1 MADYGS
7 AEDYGDDG
15 DVNVGVATD
24 ATMGEGNNI
33 GGGDNDDGDAT
44 TGVVTDDYG
53 DGNDAN
59 DMVEEE
65 GAAMNLIG
73 GDMDDAPVTQE
84 DAWAVISAYFEEK
97 GLVRQQLD
105 SFDEFIQNTMQ
116 ELVDDTG
123 DIRVTPEL
131 QHLVGYDEAL
141 HEEQT
146 RQQRKKVFEIQFGQ
160 VYLSKPTTVEKDGT
174 VTNIFPHEARLRTL
188 TYSAPLYVD
197 VTMNEY
203 RVSGDFDPASLAGS
217 SSNANN
223 TDKTGDTHTAHD
235 ILGDPVSTENATK
248 EFLGYVPI
256 MLRSLFCVL
265 SDKDDAQLSDL
276 GECVYDQGGYFVV
289 NGSEKVIVAQERLSN
304 NHVYAFRKKQPSKF
318 SWVIETRSQV
328 ENSARPTSTL
338 YIQMYHKGGRNAIEG
353 NQIRTTLPYIR
364 TDVPVVIVFRAL
376 GYVADRDIIEHVVYD
391 PTDGEMMDLF
401 RPSIEEAFVIQRQ
414 EVALDFIGRRGSA
427 RDVTRDDRVRYA
439 TGILR
444 KEVLPHVGTGE
455 GCETK
460 KGFFVGYAVH
470 KLLMCKLG
478 RAEEDDRDHFGKKR
492 LDLAGPLLG
501 SLFRVLFS
509 KLTKD
514 VRRHLQRCLDEGK
527 HFNIGAA
534 IKSNHIT
541 DGLRYSLATGNWGA
555 KGAAS
560 PKAGVS
566 QVLNR
571 LTYASSLSHLR
582 RCNTPLARTGKQAK
596 PRQLHNTHW
605 GMVCPAETPEGQAVG
620 LVKNL
625 ALMAYITTGT
635 PQGPVMEFLEEFS
648 TESLTDILPSVIA
661 EPRTCKIFVNG
672 NWIGIHRDPK
682 ALVDTF
688 RSLRRMIDIDAE
700 VSIVRDISDA
710 EVRIYTDAGR
720 ICRPLFVVDEDQN
733 LAIRKH
739 HILQLQ
745 GVAGSGK
752 KLTWADLLMEGLVE
766 YVDTEEEE
774 TTMIAMEPKDL
785 DTTDGAYS
793 NTYTHCEI
801 HPSMILGICA
811 SIIPFPD
818 HNQSPRN
825 TYQSAMGK
833 QAMGIYSSNYQVR
846 MDTMAHVLHYP
857 QKPLC
862 TTRAMEFLHFRE
874 LPSGVNCVV
883 AIMIYTG
890 YNQEDSLILNQSA
903 IDRGLF
909 RSSYYRCYNDQEKAS
924 TTGGV
929 TSLQSEAFGKP
940 SFESCRGMKHGDY
953 GKLDEDGLVPPGTR
967 VSGDDVLIGKTAPM
981 ESGVAGGM
989 QPSRYTR
996 RDCSTTMKANENG
1009 IVDRV
1014 LISTTKEGYRF
1025 SKVRVR
1031 NVRIP
1036 QIGDKFASRHGQ
1048 KGTIGMTYRQEDMPF
1063 TAEGVVPDIIVNPH
1077 AIPSRMTIAQ
1087 LIECLLGKVVVFQG
1101 CEGDATPF
1109 TDVTVEDISKRLHAM
1124 GYQRH
1129 GNEAVYQGHTG
1140 RPLCARVFIG
1150 PTFYQRLKHLVDDKV
1165 HSRARGPV
1173 AMLTRQ
1179 PLEGRSRDGGLRMGE
1194 MERDCLITHG
1204 CANFMRDRF
1213 FCNSDQYRIHICE
1226 RCGLT
1231 AQSNLKRMTFECR
1244 TPSCVGRPYKICQIE
1259 IPYACKLLFQELQS
1273 MCISTRIFTE
1283 VKPTRDNSY

>member
-1 MADYGS
+1 M
-7 AEDYGDDG
+7 
-15 DVNVGVATD
+15 
-24 ATMGEGNNI
+24 
-33 GGGDNDDGDAT
+33 
-44 TGVVTDDYG
+44 
-53 DGNDAN
+53 
-59 DMVEEE
+59 
-65 GAAMNLIG
+65 L
-73 GDMDDAPVTQE
+73 
-84 DAWAVISAYFEEK
+84 SAYFEEK

-116 ELVDDTG
+116 ELVDDSG
-123 DIRVTPEL
+123 DIRVTPEI
-131 QHLVGYDEAL
+131 QHLVGYDEDISADDAPG
-141 HEEQT
+141 T
-146 RQQRKKVFEIQFGQ
+146 KKVFEIKFGQ
-160 VYLSKPTTVEKDGT
+160 VYLSKPTVVEKDGT
-174 VTNIFPHEARLRTL
+174 VTNIFPHEARLRNL

-197 VTMNEY
+197 VTLNEY
-203 RVSGDFDPASLAGS
+203 RVASDVNIGNPS
-217 SSNANN
+217 ES
-223 TDKTGDTHTAHD
+223 
-235 ILGDPVSTENATK
+235 LGEPIQTEMAPR

-265 SDKDDAQLSDL
+265 SDKIDAELSDL
-276 GECVYDQGGYFVV
+276 AECIYDQGGYFII
-289 NGSEKVIVAQERLSN
+289 NGSEKVIIAQERLSN
-304 NHVYAFRKKQPSKF
+304 NHVYAFKKKQPSKF

-328 ENSARPTSTL
+328 ENSTRPTSTL
-338 YIQMYHKGGRNAIEG
+338 YLQMYHKSAKGTIEG
-353 NQIRTTLPYIR
+353 NQIRSTLPYIR
-364 TDVPVVIVFRAL
+364 TDIPVVIIFRAL
-376 GYVADRDIIEHVVYD
+376 GFVADRDIIEHVVYD
-391 PTDGEMMDLF
+391 LTDGEMMDLF
-401 RPSIEEAFVIQRQ
+401 RPSIEEAFVIQKQ
-414 EVALDFIGRRGSA
+414 ESALDFIGRRGSA
-427 RDVTRDDRVRYA
+427 KDVTKEDRIRYA
-439 TGILR
+439 AGILQ
-444 KEVLPHVGTGE
+444 KEVLPHVGTE
-455 GCETK
+455 EHCESK
-460 KGFFVGYAVH
+460 KGFFLGYAVH

-478 RAEEDDRDHFGKKR
+478 RADEDDRDHFGKKR

-501 SLFRVLFS
+501 GLFRTLFR

-514 VRRHLQRCLDEGK
+514 VRKHLQRCLDEGK

-534 IKSNHIT
+534 IKSNHIS
-541 DGLRYSLATGNWGA
+541 DGLKYSLATGNWGD
-555 KGAAS
+555 KGSAVR
-560 PKAGVS
+560 AGVS

-582 RCNTPLARTGKQAK
+582 RCNTPLARSGKQAK

-635 PQGPVMEFLEEFS
+635 AQVPVLEFLEEFS
-648 TESLTDILPSVIA
+648 TENLTDILPSVIA
-661 EPRTCKIFVNG
+661 EPTTCKIFVNG
-672 NWIGIHRDPK
+672 NWVGIHRDPK
-682 ALVDTF
+682 GLVDTF
-688 RSLRRMIDIDAE
+688 RELRRMIDIDAE
-700 VSIVRDISDA
+700 VSIVRDITES

-720 ICRPLFVVDEDQN
+720 ICRPLFVVKNQE
-733 LAIRKH
+733 LAIKKR
-739 HILQLQ
+739 HISHLQEPDE
-745 GVAGSGK
+745 SGK
-752 KLTWADLLMEGLVE
+752 KLTWADLLTAGLVE
-766 YVDTEEEE
+766 YIDTEEEE
-774 TTMIAMEPKDL
+774 TTMVAMEPSDL
-785 DTTDGAYS
+785 SSGDTYS
-793 NTYTHCEI
+793 TTYTHCEI

-890 YNQEDSLILNQSA
+890 YNQEDSLIMNQSA

-909 RSSYYRCYNDQEKAS
+909 RSSYYRCYVDQEKAS
-924 TTGGV
+924 SVGSVGA
-929 TSLQSEAFGKP
+929 LASETFEKP
-940 SFESCRGMKHGDY
+940 SPDSCRGMRHGEY
-953 GKLDEDGLVPPGTR
+953 GKLDVDGLAHPGTR
-967 VSGDDVLIGKTAPM
+967 VSGDDILIGKTAPL
-981 ESGVAGGM
+981 ESTTGM
-989 QPSRYTR
+989 PSRYSK
-996 RDCSTTMKANENG
+996 RDCSTALKSTENG

-1014 LISTTKEGYRF
+1014 MLSTTKEGYRF
-1025 SKVRVR
+1025 TKVRVR

-1063 TAEGVVPDIIVNPH
+1063 TAEGIVPDIIVNPH

-1129 GNEAVYQGHTG
+1129 GNEALYQGHTG
-1140 RPLCARVFIG
+1140 RPLNARVFIG

-1179 PLEGRSRDGGLRMGE
+1179 PLEGRARDGGLRMGE
-1194 MERDCLITHG
+1194 MERDCLIAHG
-1204 CANFMRDRF
+1204 CASFIRDRF
-1213 FCNSDQYRIHICE
+1213 FCNSDQYRIHICQ

-1231 AQSNLKRMTFECR
+1231 AQANLKKMTYECR
-1244 TPSCVGRPYKICQIE
+1244 TPICVGRPTQVCQIE
-1259 IPYACKLLFQELQS
+1259 IPYACKLLFQELHA
-1273 MCISTRIFTE
+1273 MCILPRILTE
-1283 VKPTRDNSY
+1283 IRSTRDNSY

>member
-1 MADYGS
+1 M
-7 AEDYGDDG
+7 EDGEYDNEQKHEEYDENGG
-15 DVNVGVATD
+15 
-24 ATMGEGNNI
+24 MGT
-33 GGGDNDDGDAT
+33 GGGI
-44 TGVVTDDYG
+44 
-53 DGNDAN
+53 
-59 DMVEEE
+59 M
-65 GAAMNLIG
+65 
-73 GDMDDAPVTQE
+73 DMDDVPVTQE

-116 ELVDDTG
+116 ELVDDSG
-123 DIRVTPEL
+123 AIRVSPEL
-131 QHLVGYDEAL
+131 QHLVGYNETQDDEDDRND
-141 HEEQT
+141 E
-146 RQQRKKVFEIQFGQ
+146 KKRVYEISFGQ

-174 VTNIFPHEARLRTL
+174 VTNIFPLEARLRNL

-197 VTMNEY
+197 IKLNQF
-203 RVSGDFDPASLAGS
+203 RVRKDC
-217 SSNANN
+217 NV
-223 TDKTGDTHTAHD
+223 
-235 ILGDPVSTENATK
+235 GDPSENFGTPYETEEARK

-265 SDKDDAQLSDL
+265 SDKVDRELSDL
-276 GECVYDQGGYFVV
+276 GECIYDQGGYFVI
-289 NGSEKVIVAQERLSN
+289 NGSEKVIVAQERMSN

-328 ENSARPTSTL
+328 ENSTRPTSTL
-338 YIQMYHKGGRNAIEG
+338 YIQMYHKGGKSAIEG
-353 NQIRTTLPYIR
+353 NQIRSTLPYIR
-364 TDVPVVIVFRAL
+364 TDIPVVIIFRAL
-376 GYVADRDIIEHVVYD
+376 GFVADRDIIEHVVYD
-391 PTDGEMMDLF
+391 LTDGEMMDLF
-401 RPSIEEAFVIQRQ
+401 RPSLEESFVIQRQ

-427 RDVTRDDRVRYA
+427 RDVTKDDRIRYA
-439 TGILR
+439 SGILQ
-444 KEVLPHVGTGE
+444 KEVLPHVGTE
-455 GCETK
+455 EHCESK
-460 KGFFVGYAVH
+460 KGFFLGYAVH

-478 RAEEDDRDHFGKKR
+478 RADEDDRDHFGKKR

-501 SLFRVLFS
+501 GLFRVLFR

-514 VRRHLQRCLDEGK
+514 VRKHLQRCLDESK

-541 DGLRYSLATGNWGA
+541 DGLKYSLATGNWGD
-555 KGAAS
+555 KGNAT
-560 PKAGVS
+560 KAGVS

-571 LTYASSLSHLR
+571 LTYASTLSHLR

-596 PRQLHNTHW
+596 PRQLHNSHW

-635 PQGPVMEFLEEFS
+635 AQVPIMEFLEEFS
-648 TESLTDILPSVIA
+648 TENLTDILPSVIA
-661 EPRTCKIFVNG
+661 EPTTCKIFVNG
-672 NWIGIHRDPK
+672 NWVGIHRDPK

-700 VSIVRDISDA
+700 VSIVRDIPEA

-720 ICRPLFVVDEDQN
+720 ICRPLFVVTNQE
-733 LAIRKH
+733 LMIKKH
-739 HILQLQ
+739 HIYQLQ
-745 GVAGSGK
+745 VTPEELEGTGMN
-752 KLTWADLLMEGLVE
+752 KLTWGGLLMEGLVE

-774 TTMIAMEPKDL
+774 TTMIAMEPADL
-785 DTTDGAYS
+785 NMEDSYS
-793 NTYTHCEI
+793 STYTHCEI

-909 RSSYYRCYNDQEKAS
+909 RSSYYRCYNDEEKS
-924 TTGGV
+924 SSVGTIGSL
-929 TSLQSEAFGKP
+929 TSETFEKP
-940 SFESCRGMKHGDY
+940 HIDSCRGMKHGEY
-953 GKLDEDGLVPPGTR
+953 GKLDEDGLVQPGTR
-967 VSGDDVLIGKTAPM
+967 VSGDDILIGKTAPM
-981 ESGVAGGM
+981 DASPSGM
-989 QPSRYTR
+989 PSRYTK
-996 RDCSTTMKANENG
+996 RDCSTAMKATESG
-1009 IVDRV
+1009 IVDNV
-1014 LISTTKEGYRF
+1014 MLSTTKEGYRF
-1025 SKVRVR
+1025 VKVRIR

-1048 KGTIGMTYRQEDMPF
+1048 KGTIGMTYTQEDMPF
-1063 TAEGVVPDIIVNPH
+1063 TAEGIVPDIIVNPH

-1129 GNEAVYQGHTG
+1129 GNEAIYQGHTG

-1213 FCNSDQYRIHICE
+1213 FCNSDQYRIHICQ

-1231 AQSNLKRMTFECR
+1231 AQSNLKKMTYECR
-1244 TPSCVGRPYKICQIE
+1244 TPMCVGQPFQICQIE
-1259 IPYACKLLFQELQS
+1259 IPYACKLLFQELMS
-1273 MCISTRIFTE
+1273 MCISPRIYTDTR
-1283 VKPTRDNSY
+1283 VTRDNSY

>member
-1 MADYGS
+1 MMEVDDDPAMAYGEDAYGAADDQGYDNGDY
-7 AEDYGDDG
+7 
-15 DVNVGVATD
+15 N
-24 ATMGEGNNI
+24 GEYY
-33 GGGDNDDGDAT
+33 GGGDETMLDLDS
-44 TGVVTDDYG
+44 
-53 DGNDAN
+53 
-59 DMVEEE
+59 M
-65 GAAMNLIG
+65 
-73 GDMDDAPVTQE
+73 PVTQE
-84 DAWAVISAYFEEK
+84 DAWAVISAYFDEK

-105 SFDEFIQNTMQ
+105 SFNEFIQNTMQ
-116 ELVDDTG
+116 ELVDDSG
-123 DIRVTPEL
+123 SIRVSPEI
-131 QHLVGYDEAL
+131 QHLVGYDERGFD
-141 HEEQT
+141 EVMGSDT
-146 RQQRKKVFEIQFGQ
+146 KKVFEVKFGQ

-174 VTNIFPHEARLRTL
+174 VTNMFPHEARLRNL
-188 TYSAPLYVD
+188 TYAAPLYVD

-203 RVSGDFDPASLAGS
+203 RVPTDINVGDPAEEMGEP
-217 SSNANN
+217 
-223 TDKTGDTHTAHD
+223 
-235 ILGDPVSTENATK
+235 ISTEEARK

-265 SDKDDAQLSDL
+265 SDKDDAQLADL
-276 GECVYDQGGYFVV
+276 GECIYDQGGYFVI
-289 NGSEKVIVAQERLSN
+289 NGSEKVIVAQERMSN
-304 NHVYAFRKKQPSKF
+304 NHVYAFKKKADSKF

-328 ENSARPTSTL
+328 ENSTRPTSTL
-338 YIQMYHKGGRNAIEG
+338 YIQMYKKGGKGSIEG
-353 NQIRTTLPYIR
+353 NQIRSTLPYIR
-364 TDVPVVIVFRAL
+364 TDIPVVIIFRAL

-391 PTDGEMMDLF
+391 LSDGEMMDLF
-401 RPSIEEAFVIQRQ
+401 RPSLEESFVIQKQ

-427 RDVTRDDRVRYA
+427 KDVTKDDRIRYA
-439 TGILR
+439 AGILQ
-444 KEVLPHVGTGE
+444 KEVLPHVGTE
-455 GCETK
+455 EHCETK
-460 KGFFVGYAVH
+460 KGFFMGYAVH

-478 RAEEDDRDHFGKKR
+478 RADEDDRDHFGKKR

-501 SLFRVLFS
+501 GLFRVLFR

-534 IKSNHIT
+534 IKSSHIS
-541 DGLRYSLATGNWGA
+541 DGLKYSLATGNWGD
-555 KGAAS
+555 KGNTS
-560 PKAGVS
+560 KAGVS

-582 RCNTPLARTGKQAK
+582 RSNTPLARTGKQAK
-596 PRQLHNTHW
+596 PRQLHNSHW

-620 LVKNL
+620 LVKNM

-635 PQGPVMEFLEEFS
+635 SQVPVMEFLEEFS
-648 TESLTDILPSVIA
+648 TENLTDILPSVIA
-661 EPRTCKIFVNG
+661 EPNTCKIFVNG
-672 NWIGIHRDPK
+672 NWVGIHRDPK
-682 ALVDTF
+682 QLVHTF

-700 VSIVRDISDA
+700 VSIVRDITES

-720 ICRPLFVVDEDQN
+720 ICRPLFIVNDME
-733 LAIRKH
+733 LAIKKR
-739 HILQLQ
+739 HISALQ
-745 GVAGSGK
+745 GISPDQK
-752 KLTWADLLMEGLVE
+752 KLTWTDLLMEGLVE
-766 YVDTEEEE
+766 YIDTEEEE

-785 DTTDGAYS
+785 DMSEGEPYS
-793 NTYTHCEI
+793 TTYTHCEI

-833 QAMGIYSSNYQVR
+833 QAMGIYASNYQVR

-874 LPSGVNCVV
+874 LPSGVNVVV

-909 RSSYYRCYNDQEKAS
+909 RSSYYRCYSDQEKAATAGVGSLNSEFFERPTMES
-924 TTGGV
+924 T
-929 TSLQSEAFGKP
+929 
-940 SFESCRGMKHGDY
+940 RGMKYGDY
-953 GKLDEDGLVPPGTR
+953 SKLDDDGLVAPGTR
-967 VSGDDVLIGKTAPM
+967 VSGDDVLIGKTAPVDSM
-981 ESGVAGGM
+981 TNE
-989 QPSRYTR
+989 PSRYTK
-996 RDCSTTMKANENG
+996 RDCSTSMKANENG
-1009 IVDRV
+1009 IVDNV

-1025 SKVRVR
+1025 TKVRIR

-1036 QIGDKFASRHGQ
+1036 QVGDKFASRHGQ

-1063 TAEGVVPDIIVNPH
+1063 TCEGIVPDIIVNPH

-1087 LIECLLGKVVVFQG
+1087 LIECILGKVAVFQG

-1109 TDVTVEDISKRLHAM
+1109 TDVHVADISKRLHAM

-1129 GNEAVYQGHTG
+1129 GNEAMYQGHTG

-1150 PTFYQRLKHLVDDKV
+1150 PTFYQRLKHLVDDKI

-1179 PLEGRSRDGGLRMGE
+1179 PLEGRARDGGLRMGE

-1204 CANFMRDRF
+1204 CANFIRDRF

-1231 AQSNLKRMTFECR
+1231 AQSNLKKMTYECR
-1244 TPSCVGRPYKICQIE
+1244 TPTCVGRPTKVCQVE
-1259 IPYACKLLFQELQS
+1259 IPYACKLLFQELTS
-1273 MCISTRIFTE
+1273 MCISPRIYTDLRE
-1283 VKPTRDNSY
+1283 TRDNSY

>member
-1 MADYGS
+1 VQPAYGEEPDQDLFGDEVNEGYNDYGAS
-7 AEDYGDDG
+7 EEQG
-15 DVNVGVATD
+15 DV
-24 ATMGEGNNI
+24 
-33 GGGDNDDGDAT
+33 DD
-44 TGVVTDDYG
+44 V
-53 DGNDAN
+53 
-59 DMVEEE
+59 
-65 GAAMNLIG
+65 
-73 GDMDDAPVTQE
+73 PVTQE

-116 ELVDDTG
+116 ELVDDSSN
-123 DIRVTPEL
+123 IRVSPEL
-131 QHLVGYDEAL
+131 QHLVGYDEELMEEENGAL
-141 HEEQT
+141 T
-146 RQQRKKVFEIQFGQ
+146 KKVFEIHFGQ

-174 VTNIFPHEARLRTL
+174 VTNIFPHEARLRNL
-188 TYSAPLYVD
+188 TYAAPLYVD

-203 RVSGDFDPASLAGS
+203 RVRRDANITDPLE
-217 SSNANN
+217 
-223 TDKTGDTHTAHD
+223 D
-235 ILGDPVSTENATK
+235 LGKPVSTEEARK

-265 SDKDDAQLSDL
+265 GDKDDAQLSDL
-276 GECVYDQGGYFVV
+276 GECIYDQGGYFVI
-289 NGSEKVIVAQERLSN
+289 NGSEKVIIAQERMSN
-304 NHVYAFRKKQPSKF
+304 NHVYAFKKKQPSKF

-328 ENSARPTSTL
+328 ENSTRPTSTL
-338 YIQMYHKGGRNAIEG
+338 YLQMYQKGGKGAIEG
-353 NQIRTTLPYIR
+353 NQIRSTLPYIR
-364 TDVPVVIVFRAL
+364 TDIPVVIIFRAL

-391 PTDGEMMDLF
+391 LTDGEMMDLF
-401 RPSIEEAFVIQRQ
+401 RPSLEEAFVIQRQ
-414 EVALDFIGRRGSA
+414 DVALDFIGRRGSA
-427 RDVTRDDRVRYA
+427 KDVTKDDRIRYA
-439 TGILR
+439 SGILQ
-444 KEVLPHVGTGE
+444 KEVLPHVGTE
-455 GCETK
+455 ENCEAR
-460 KGFFVGYAVH
+460 KGFFLGYAVH

-478 RAEEDDRDHFGKKR
+478 RADEDDRDHFGKKR

-501 SLFRVLFS
+501 GLFRVLFS

-514 VRRHLQRCLDEGK
+514 VRKHLQRCLDEGK

-541 DGLRYSLATGNWGA
+541 DGLKYSLATGNWGD
-555 KGAAS
+555 KGASA

-571 LTYASSLSHLR
+571 LTYASALSHLR

-635 PQGPVMEFLEEFS
+635 AQAPILEFLEEFS
-648 TESLTDILPSVIA
+648 TENLTDILPSVIA
-661 EPRTCKIFVNG
+661 EPNTCKIFVNG
-672 NWIGIHRDPK
+672 NWVGIHRDPK
-682 ALVDTF
+682 TLVDTF
-688 RSLRRMIDIDAE
+688 RSLRRVVDIDAE
-700 VSIVRDISDA
+700 VSIVRDIPEA

-720 ICRPLFVVDEDQN
+720 ICRPLFVVTEDQEM
-733 LAIRKH
+733 AIKKH

-745 GVAGSGK
+745 GVLQDQK
-752 KLTWADLLMEGLVE
+752 KLSWSDLLMDGLVE

-774 TTMIAMEPKDL
+774 TAMIAMEPKDL
-785 DTTDGAYS
+785 GDSYS
-793 NTYTHCEI
+793 STYTHCEI

-833 QAMGIYSSNYQVR
+833 QAMGIYASNYQVR

-874 LPSGVNCVV
+874 LPSGVNCIV
-883 AIMIYTG
+883 AIMVYTG

-924 TTGGV
+924 SVGTIG
-929 TSLQSEAFGKP
+929 SLTAEKFEKP
-940 SFESCRGMKHGDY
+940 LFDSCRGMKHGEY
-953 GKLDEDGLVPPGTR
+953 GKLDDDGLVQPGTR
-967 VSGDDVLIGKTAPM
+967 VSGDDILIGKTAPLD
-981 ESGVAGGM
+981 STAGM
-989 QPSRYTR
+989 ASRFTK
-996 RDCSTTMKANENG
+996 RDCSTSMKANENG
-1009 IVDRV
+1009 IVDNV
-1014 LISTTKEGYRF
+1014 MVSTTKEGYRF
-1025 SKVRVR
+1025 TKVRIR

-1048 KGTIGMTYRQEDMPF
+1048 KGTIGMNYRQEDMPF
-1063 TAEGVVPDIIVNPH
+1063 TAEGIVPDIIVNPH

-1124 GYQRH
+1124 GYQKH
-1129 GNEAVYQGHTG
+1129 GNEAIYQGHTG

-1150 PTFYQRLKHLVDDKV
+1150 PTFYQRLKHLVDDKI

-1179 PLEGRSRDGGLRMGE
+1179 PLEGRARGGGLRMGE

-1231 AQSNLKRMTFECR
+1231 AQANLKKMTYECR
-1244 TPSCVGRPYKICQIE
+1244 TPMCVGRANTFCQIE
-1259 IPYACKLLFQELQS
+1259 IPYACKLLFQELHS
-1273 MCISTRIFTE
+1273 MCISTRIFTD
-1283 VKPTRDNSY
+1283 VRKTRDNSY

>member
-1 MADYGS
+1 M
-7 AEDYGDDG
+7 
-15 DVNVGVATD
+15 
-24 ATMGEGNNI
+24 
-33 GGGDNDDGDAT
+33 
-44 TGVVTDDYG
+44 
-53 DGNDAN
+53 
-59 DMVEEE
+59 
-65 GAAMNLIG
+65 
-73 GDMDDAPVTQE
+73 
-84 DAWAVISAYFEEK
+84 
-97 GLVRQQLD
+97 RQQLD
-105 SFDEFIQNTMQ
+105 SFDEFVQNTMQ
-116 ELVDDTG
+116 ELVDDSG
-123 DIRVTPEL
+123 DIRVSPEL
-131 QHLVGYDEAL
+131 QHLVGYDEENFDDMAAS
-141 HEEQT
+141 QT
-146 RQQRKKVFEIQFGQ
+146 KEVFEISFGQ

-174 VTNIFPHEARLRTL
+174 VTNIFPHEARLRNL

-197 VTMNEY
+197 VTMNQY
-203 RVSGDFDPASLAGS
+203 RCRND
-217 SSNANN
+217 AN
-223 TDKTGDTHTAHD
+223 
-235 ILGDPVSTENATK
+235 IGDPSEDLGQPTKSEVARK

-265 SDKDDAQLSDL
+265 SDKDDAQLADL
-276 GECVYDQGGYFVV
+276 GECIYDQGGYFVI
-289 NGSEKVIVAQERLSN
+289 NGSEKVIVASERMSN
-304 NHVYAFRKKQPSKF
+304 NHVYAFKKKQPSKF

-328 ENSARPTSTL
+328 ENSTRPTSTL
-338 YIQMYHKGGRNAIEG
+338 YIQMYHKGGRNVIDG
-353 NQIRTTLPYIR
+353 NQIRSTLPYIR
-364 TDVPVVIVFRAL
+364 TDIPVVIIFRAL
-376 GYVADRDIIEHVVYD
+376 GFVADRDIIEHVVYD
-391 PTDGEMMDLF
+391 LTDGEMMDLF
-401 RPSIEEAFVIQRQ
+401 RPSLEEAFVIQRQ
-414 EVALDFIGRRGSA
+414 DVALDFIGRRGSA
-427 RDVTRDDRVRYA
+427 KDVTKNDRIRYA
-439 TGILR
+439 SGILQ
-444 KEVLPHVGTGE
+444 KEVLPHVGTE
-455 GCETK
+455 EHCETK
-460 KGFFVGYAVH
+460 KGFFLGYAVH

-478 RAEEDDRDHFGKKR
+478 RADEDDRDHFGKKR

-501 SLFRVLFS
+501 GLFRLLFR

-514 VRRHLQRCLDEGK
+514 VRKHLQRCLDEGK

-534 IKSNHIT
+534 IKSNHIS
-541 DGLRYSLATGNWGA
+541 DGLKYSLATGNCEWWWFCFPRHFLLYLYPLDLLRFSPSRAISPSLPTRTHANLPTGGD
-555 KGAAS
+555 KGAAT
-560 PKAGVS
+560 KAGVS

-596 PRQLHNTHW
+596 PRQLHNSHW

-635 PQGPVMEFLEEFS
+635 AQVPILEFLDEWS
-648 TESLTDILPSVIA
+648 TENLTDILPSVIA
-661 EPRTCKIFVNG
+661 EPSTCKIFVNG
-672 NWIGIHRDPK
+672 NWVGIHRDPK
-682 ALVDTF
+682 KLVDTF
-688 RSLRRMIDIDAE
+688 RDLRRVVDIDAE
-700 VSIVRDISDA
+700 VSIVRDIAES

-720 ICRPLFVVDEDQN
+720 ICRPLFIVENQQ
-733 LAIRKH
+733 LKIKKS
-739 HILQLQ
+739 HIMQLQ
-745 GVAGSGK
+745 QHTAEQK
-752 KLTWADLLMEGLVE
+752 RLTWADLLMEGLVE
-766 YVDTEEEE
+766 YIDTEEEE

-785 DTTDGAYS
+785 EAGDSYS
-793 NTYTHCEI
+793 STYTHCEI
-801 HPSMILGICA
+801 HPSMILGVCA

-890 YNQEDSLILNQSA
+890 YNQEDSLIMNQSA

-909 RSSYYRCYNDQEKAS
+909 RSSYYRCYIDQEKAS
-924 TTGGV
+924 SVGTIGAL
-929 TSLQSEAFGKP
+929 TSE
-940 SFESCRGMKHGDY
+940 SFEKPTFDSCRGMKHGEY
-953 GKLDEDGLVPPGTR
+953 GKLDDDGLVQPGTR
-967 VSGDDVLIGKTAPM
+967 VSGDDILIGKTAPLDA
-981 ESGVAGGM
+981 SAGM
-989 QPSRYTR
+989 PSRYTK
-996 RDCSTTMKANENG
+996 RDCSTSMKANESG
-1009 IVDRV
+1009 IVDNV

-1025 SKVRVR
+1025 TKVRIR

-1048 KGTIGMTYRQEDMPF
+1048 KGTIGMTYCQEDMPF

-1109 TDVTVEDISKRLHAM
+1109 TDVTVEDISMRLHAM

-1129 GNEAVYQGHTG
+1129 GNEALYQGHTG
-1140 RPLCARVFIG
+1140 RPLNARVFIG

-1204 CANFMRDRF
+1204 CANFLRDRF

-1226 RCGLT
+1226 RCGMT
-1231 AQSNLKRMTFECR
+1231 AQANLKKMTYECR
-1244 TPSCVGRPYKICQIE
+1244 SPMCVGREPKICQIE
-1259 IPYACKLLFQELQS
+1259 IPYACKLLFQELMA
-1273 MCISTRIFTE
+1273 MCIQTRIFTE
-1283 VKPTRDNSY
+1283 IRPTRDNSY

>member
-1 MADYGS
+1 LLSIFY
-7 AEDYGDDG
+7 
-15 DVNVGVATD
+15 
-24 ATMGEGNNI
+24 
-33 GGGDNDDGDAT
+33 
-44 TGVVTDDYG
+44 
-53 DGNDAN
+53 
-59 DMVEEE
+59 
-65 GAAMNLIG
+65 
-73 GDMDDAPVTQE
+73 
-84 DAWAVISAYFEEK
+84 SAYFEEK

-116 ELVDDTG
+116 ELVDDSG
-123 DIRVTPEL
+123 DIRVSPEI
-131 QHLVGYDEAL
+131 QHLVGYDDEAFDKDAENETQL
-141 HEEQT
+141 
-146 RQQRKKVFEIQFGQ
+146 VFEVHFGQ

-174 VTNIFPHEARLRTL
+174 VTNMFPHEARLRNL
-188 TYSAPLYVD
+188 VYSAPLYVD
-197 VTMNEY
+197 VELNQY
-203 RVSGDFDPASLAGS
+203 RVNKEVNISDPSE
-217 SSNANN
+217 
-223 TDKTGDTHTAHD
+223 D
-235 ILGDPVSTENATK
+235 LGEPIATENAKK

-265 SDKDDAQLSDL
+265 SDKDDADLSDL
-276 GECVYDQGGYFVV
+276 GECIYDQGGYFVI
-289 NGSEKVIVAQERLSN
+289 NGSEKVIIAQERLSN

-328 ENSARPTSTL
+328 ENSTRPVSTL
-338 YIQMYHKGGRNAIEG
+338 YIQMYHKGGRGSIEG
-353 NQIRTTLPYIR
+353 NQIRSTLPYIR
-364 TDVPVVIVFRAL
+364 TDVPVVIIFRAL

-391 PTDGEMMDLF
+391 LTDGEMMDMF
-401 RPSIEEAFVIQRQ
+401 RPSLEEAFVIQRQ
-414 EVALDFIGRRGSA
+414 DVALDFIGRRGSA
-427 RDVTRDDRVRYA
+427 RDVTKEDRMRYA
-439 TGILR
+439 QSILQ
-444 KEVLPHVGTGE
+444 KEVLPHVGTEEHCE
-455 GCETK
+455 GK
-460 KGFFVGYAVH
+460 KGFFIGYAVH

-478 RAEEDDRDHFGKKR
+478 RANEDDRDHFGKKR

-501 SLFRVLFS
+501 GLFRLLFR

-514 VRRHLQRCLDEGK
+514 VRKHLQRCLDEGK

-541 DGLRYSLATGNWGA
+541 DGLKYSLATGNWGD
-555 KGAAS
+555 KGAAG
-560 PKAGVS
+560 KAGVS

-635 PQGPVMEFLEEFS
+635 AQVPVMEFLEEFS
-648 TESLTDILPSVIA
+648 TENLTDILPSVIA
-661 EPRTCKIFVNG
+661 EPNTCKIFVNG
-672 NWIGIHRDPK
+672 NWVGIHRDPK

-688 RSLRRMIDIDAE
+688 RSLRRMVDIDAE
-700 VSIVRDISDA
+700 VSIVRDIADK

-720 ICRPLFVVDEDQN
+720 ICRPLFVVHDQQ
-733 LAIRKH
+733 LAIKKH
-739 HILQLQ
+739 HIMQLQ
-745 GVAGSGK
+745 GINPNEK
-752 KLTWADLLMEGLVE
+752 KLSWTDLLMEGLVE
-766 YVDTEEEE
+766 YIDTEEEE

-785 DTTDGAYS
+785 DSEDTYS
-793 NTYTHCEI
+793 STYTHTEI
-801 HPSMILGICA
+801 HPSMILGVCA

-833 QAMGIYSSNYQVR
+833 QAMGIYASNYQVR

-874 LPSGVNCVV
+874 LPSGVNCIVGILV
-883 AIMIYTG
+883 YTG
-890 YNQEDSLILNQSA
+890 YNQEDSLIFNQSA

-924 TTGGV
+924 TVGTIGSL
-929 TSLQSEAFGKP
+929 TSELFEKP
-940 SFESCRGMKHGDY
+940 AMDSTRGMKHGEY
-953 GKLDEDGLVPPGTR
+953 GKLDDDGLVAPGTR
-967 VSGDDVLIGKTAPM
+967 VSGDDVLIGKTAPLD
-981 ESGVAGGM
+981 STAGM
-989 QPSRYTR
+989 PSRYTK
-996 RDCSTTMKANENG
+996 RDCSTSMKANENG
-1009 IVDRV
+1009 IVDNV

-1025 SKVRVR
+1025 TKVRIR
-1031 NVRIP
+1031 NVRTP
-1036 QIGDKFASRHGQ
+1036 QVGDKFASRHGQ
-1048 KGTIGMTYRQEDMPF
+1048 KGTVGMTYRQEDMPF
-1063 TAEGVVPDIIVNPH
+1063 TVEGIVPDIIVNPH

-1087 LIECLLGKVVVFQG
+1087 LIECILGKVVVFQG

-1109 TDVTVEDISKRLHAM
+1109 TDVTVEDISTRLHAM
-1124 GYQRH
+1124 GYQKH
-1129 GNEAVYQGHTG
+1129 GNEAMYQGHTG
-1140 RPLCARVFIG
+1140 RPLNARVFIG

-1204 CANFMRDRF
+1204 CANFIRDRF
-1213 FCNSDQYRIHICE
+1213 FVNSDQYRIHICE

-1231 AQSNLKRMTFECR
+1231 AQANLKKMTYECR
-1244 TPSCVGRPYKICQIE
+1244 TPMCVGRPAQICQVE
-1259 IPYACKLLFQELQS
+1259 IPYACKLLLQELAS
-1273 MCISTRIFTE
+1273 MCIQTRIYTQNI
-1283 VKPTRDNSY
+1283 KTRDNSY

>member
-1 MADYGS
+1 MAEYGVEPNQEMYGEEKQNGEYNDYG
-7 AEDYGDDG
+7 AEQNAMEFDT
-15 DVNVGVATD
+15 DV
-24 ATMGEGNNI
+24 
-33 GGGDNDDGDAT
+33 
-44 TGVVTDDYG
+44 
-53 DGNDAN
+53 
-59 DMVEEE
+59 
-65 GAAMNLIG
+65 
-73 GDMDDAPVTQE
+73 PVSQE

-116 ELVDDTG
+116 ELVDDSS
-123 DIRVTPEL
+123 DIRVSPEL
-131 QHLVGYDEAL
+131 QHLVGYDEDLA
-141 HEEQT
+141 EEENGT
-146 RQQRKKVFEIQFGQ
+146 LTKKMFEIHFGQ
-160 VYLSKPTTVEKDGT
+160 VYLSKPTAVEKDGT
-174 VTNIFPHEARLRTL
+174 VTNIFPHEARLRNL

-203 RVSGDFDPASLAGS
+203 RVRKDANIGDPNED
-217 SSNANN
+217 
-223 TDKTGDTHTAHD
+223 
-235 ILGDPVSTENATK
+235 LGKPVSTEEARK

-265 SDKDDAQLSDL
+265 GDKDDAQLSDL
-276 GECVYDQGGYFVV
+276 GECIYDQGGYFVI
-289 NGSEKVIVAQERLSN
+289 NGSEKVIIAQERMSN
-304 NHVYAFRKKQPSKF
+304 NHVYAFKKKQPSKF

-328 ENSARPTSTL
+328 ENSTRPTSTL
-338 YIQMYHKGGRNAIEG
+338 YLQMYHKGGKGAIEG
-353 NQIRTTLPYIR
+353 NQIRSTLPYIR
-364 TDVPVVIVFRAL
+364 TDIPVVIIFRAL

-391 PTDGEMMDLF
+391 LTDGEMMDLF
-401 RPSIEEAFVIQRQ
+401 RPSLEEAFVIQRQ
-414 EVALDFIGRRGSA
+414 DIALDFIGRRGSA
-427 RDVTRDDRVRYA
+427 KDVTKDDRIRYA
-439 TGILR
+439 SGILQ
-444 KEVLPHVGTGE
+444 KEVLPHVGTE
-455 GCETK
+455 ENCETR
-460 KGFFVGYAVH
+460 KGFFLGYAVH

-478 RAEEDDRDHFGKKR
+478 RADEDDRDHFGKKR

-501 SLFRVLFS
+501 GLFRVLFS

-514 VRRHLQRCLDEGK
+514 VRKHLQRCLDEGK

-541 DGLRYSLATGNWGA
+541 DGLKYSLATGNWGD
-555 KGAAS
+555 KGASA

-635 PQGPVMEFLEEFS
+635 AQAPILEFLEEFS
-648 TESLTDILPSVIA
+648 TENLTDILPSVIA
-661 EPRTCKIFVNG
+661 EPTTCKIFVNG
-672 NWIGIHRDPK
+672 NWVGIHRDPK

-688 RSLRRMIDIDAE
+688 RSLRRVIDIDAE
-700 VSIVRDISDA
+700 VSIVRDIPEA

-720 ICRPLFVVDEDQN
+720 ICRPLFVVGENQD
-733 LAIRKH
+733 LAVKKN

-745 GVAGSGK
+745 GILPDQK
-752 KLTWADLLMEGLVE
+752 KLTWTDLLMEGLVE
-766 YVDTEEEE
+766 YIDTEEEE

-785 DTTDGAYS
+785 DSGDSYS
-793 NTYTHCEI
+793 STYTHCEI

-833 QAMGIYSSNYQVR
+833 QAMGIYASNYQVR

-890 YNQEDSLILNQSA
+890 YNQEDSLIMNQGA

-924 TTGGV
+924 SVGTIG
-929 TSLQSEAFGKP
+929 SLTAEKFEKP
-940 SFESCRGMKHGDY
+940 LFDNCRGMKHGEY
-953 GKLDEDGLVPPGTR
+953 GKLDDDGLVQPGTR
-967 VSGDDVLIGKTAPM
+967 VSGDDILIGKTAPLD
-981 ESGVAGGM
+981 STAGM
-989 QPSRYTR
+989 ATR
-996 RDCSTTMKANENG
+996 FTKRDCSTSMKANENG
-1009 IVDRV
+1009 IVDNV
-1014 LISTTKEGYRF
+1014 MVSTTKEGYRF
-1025 SKVRVR
+1025 TKVRIR

-1048 KGTIGMTYRQEDMPF
+1048 KGTIGMNYRQEDMPF

-1124 GYQRH
+1124 GYQKH
-1129 GNEAVYQGHTG
+1129 GNEALYQGHTG

-1150 PTFYQRLKHLVDDKV
+1150 PTFYQRLKHLVDDKI

-1179 PLEGRSRDGGLRMGE
+1179 PLEGRARDGGLRMGE

-1231 AQSNLKRMTFECR
+1231 AQANLKKMTYECR
-1244 TPSCVGRPYKICQIE
+1244 TPMCVGRANSFCQIE
-1259 IPYACKLLFQELQS
+1259 IPYACKLLFQELHS
-1273 MCISTRIFTE
+1273 MCISTRIFTD
-1283 VKPTRDNSY
+1283 VRPTRDNSY